1 MSICMYLHDI
11 HNLLLKDKFDIVYTN
26 RQGHM
31 CIYNFVLLRMAKI
44 FLETYSITH
53 LHYYGTHFLICLFRF
68 IIIKSQL
75 IQKVIITI

>member
-44 FLETYSITH
+44 FLV
-53 LHYYGTHFLICLFRF
+53 LLIY
-68 IIIKSQL
+68 
-75 IQKVIITI
+75 IITGPIF